1 MGKIYKSLKSLSL
14 FLNKQKNKKIG
25 LCHGCFDIVHWGHIL
40 HFASSKRKCD
50 ILIVTVTADKYV
62 NKGPG
67 RPIFSDKKRA
77 IFLSGIKYIDGV
89 YINSKNHSA
98 SILEAIKPNF
108 YFKGKE
114 YRSKNQKINKNFF
127 LEKNAA
133 KKNKIKIIYT
143 NDRTSSTT
151 VVLNK
156 LYNSNVTNKN

>member
-1 MGKIYKSLKSLSL
+1 MGKIYKSLKSLSF
-14 FLNKQKNKKIG
+14 FLNKQKKKKIG

-62 NKGPG
+62 NKGLN
-67 RPIFSDKKRA
+67 RPIFSDKERA
-77 IFLSGIKYIDGV
+77 MLLSGIKYIDGV
-89 YINSKNHSA
+89 YINSKNHSV
-98 SILEAIKPNF
+98 SILEKIKPNF

-114 YRSKNQKINKNFF
+114 YRSRNKKINNNFF

-133 KKNKIKIIYT
+133 KKNNIKIIYT

-151 VVLNK
+151 MVVNK
-156 LYNSNVTNKN
+156 LYNASVKNKN